1 MVFILSIFINIGM
14 WFERFVIIVTSLH
27 RDFLPSAWAMY
38 TPSYVEIATLIG
50 SFGLFFTLFML
61 FIRYMPIIS
70 IGEVKNVL
78 QFKGR
83 SGGGK

>member
-1 MVFILSIFINIGM
+1 
-14 WFERFVIIVTSLH
+14 
-27 RDFLPSAWAMY
+27 MY
-38 TPSYVEIATLIG
+38 KPSYVEIATLIG

-70 IGEVKNVL
+70 IGEVKSVL

-83 SGGGK
+83 SGGEK